1 MLLAAA
7 AHPACYDVMIVYMIG
22 HARTYTYQPIRAMHC
37 FRDVVSDVNLH
48 LSLLLIPN
56 IPLMLHHFLL
66 VAVRTGAP
74 PCTWTSGCP
83 LLSLDGIGWIWELQM
98 KLQIFDFTQR
108 S

>member
-1 MLLAAA
+1 MT
-7 AHPACYDVMIVYMIG
+7 VYMIG
-22 HARTYTYQPIRAMHC
+22 HARTYTYQPIRAKHC

-74 PCTWTSGCP
+74 P
-83 LLSLDGIGWIWELQM
+83 LYLDIRLPAAFPGWDWVDLGAADEAPDLRLYPTVM
-98 KLQIFDFTQR
+98 T
-108 S
+108 